1 MQILKDVEITIEGKT
16 SRLSALFDSGSSFTI
31 IGYERLKELF
41 GEVEVKPLVKPREV
55 ALLNGQKI
63 VIDGYVDSQILI
75 DEYLIEDRIYLTK
88 QMVKEVI
95 LEGEIRPLPDL
106 IIGAPTLETW
116 GLELNLKEGKITRR
130 GSFVI

>member
-1 MQILKDVEITIEGKT
+1 MQILKDVKVTIEGKT
-16 SRLSALFDSGSSFTI
+16 SKLSALFDFGSSFTI
-31 IGYERLKELF
+31 MGYERLKELF
-41 GEVEVKPLVKPREV
+41 AEVKIKALFKPREA

-88 QMVKEVI
+88 EMVKEVI
-95 LEGEIRPLPDL
+95 LEGERRPLPDL

-116 GLELNLKEGKITRR
+116 GLELDLKEGKITRR
-130 GSFVI
+130 GSFII